1 MSTKNVSKEQKGND
15 ANRVLAT
22 VIIQLDKWIEQ
33 CEEQAEIF
41 RQNKMDTAEIS
52 SQAMAQ
58 AYWNVK
64 QLIDVNGC

>member
-1 MSTKNVSKEQKGND
+1 MTETTNTNENGNC

-41 RQNKMDTAEIS
+41 RQNKMDAAEIS

>member
-1 MSTKNVSKEQKGND
+1 MEDTTNINENGNC

-22 VIIQLDKWIEQ
+22 VNNQLDKWIES

-41 RQNKMDTAEIS
+41 RENNMATAEIS

-64 QLIDVNGC
+64 QLIEVNGC